1 MAVSNNCAAAL
12 FGHCAAAVRAR
23 EGAYRPSP
31 HPRCTQAAGRS
42 VSPRHPRRQAP
53 TRGHTGRGSGT
64 STGTHSHPA
73 RRPPGGSRRAPGCL
87 SEQSS
92 SCDRG
97 TGPKSKHRGRDSGEA
112 STGALTRHERGRTA
126 ERAAEG
132 EALAVG
138 SCGGAPPWHQAP
150 ARCPPSPVP
159 HPPPPHTYTPQALPH
174 LLQRG
179 AAVEQRLAAQQR
191 LPLRLLAVPA
201 IRVVARWWSAAAS
214 AAVCCAGAN
223 QTEGRAAASW
233 RGG

>member
-159 HPPPPHTYTPQALPH
+159 HPPPPA
-174 LLQRG
+174 RG
-179 AAVEQRLAAQQR
+179 QQR
-191 LPLRLLAVPA
+191 APHSWGGALGRRPPTDTAHGRRALTPYPPPPHPFLRSPPPPPSPPPWPRPPLSSPPP
-201 IRVVARWWSAAAS
+201 
-214 AAVCCAGAN
+214 CC
-223 QTEGRAAASW
+223 W
-233 RGG
+233 